1 MDEEGWFYKYNE
13 FTKKY
18 NIQDN
23 YLEYFGYVQAINTYL
38 KKRKITILSNKMVIN
53 PRSLAQI

>member
-1 MDEEGWFYKYNE
+1 MWWMKKDGFINIMNLQ
-13 FTKKY
+13 KKY

-38 KKRKITILSNKMVIN
+38 KNSDYY
-53 PRSLAQI
+53 